1 MFFFSDINCYSI
13 EEFLQTN
20 QDWESSGLNDLDF
33 EETKKVRQYLSF
45 ETFDAQ
51 YLIFYSFI
59 VFNI

>member
-51 YLIFYSFI
+51 YLIFLFI
-59 VFNI
+59 YCF